1 MVKFLVT
8 PSQSQT
14 PETLLPQTAV
24 LEPDTLNTDNI
35 VPTIPNENNN
45 GFYMPN
51 ESDDG
56 FCVKILDS
64 GSNGGDADMISEDEL
79 TRFSKFLFEA
89 QQKALTEEKARESKQ
104 RTYTGHSKTT
114 AKR

>member
-14 PETLLPQTAV
+14 PETLLSQTAV
-24 LEPDTLNTDNI
+24 LEPDTLDTDNI
-35 VPTIPNENNN
+35 VPTVPNENDD
-45 GFYMPN
+45 GSCMPN

-56 FCVKILDS
+56 SCMEILNS
-64 GSNGGDADMISEDEL
+64 GSDGRDADMISEDEL

-89 QQKALTEEKARESKQ
+89 QQKALAEKKARESK
-104 RTYTGHSKTT
+104 
-114 AKR
+114 